1 MTTEPH
7 LSRLARG
14 GALNLAGAAS
24 AGIMGFALV
33 FAVAHAY
40 PQGIAGAFFAA
51 TSLFVILNAVAG
63 LGSDAGLLRWL
74 PRHLALG
81 DHGAARRTVRIALVP
96 VVAVA
101 SAGALALFLAAPALA
116 DAIGGAQVTPML
128 RVLAVF
134 LPVAAAHDADPRGHP
149 RPLHHAAHRRD
160 REDLPSGD
168 AGRRRAGGRPLF
180 TTDPGRAGAGL
191 GAPVPR
197 RPRDRGRVWY
207 HRIAA
212 RLDRGPAD
220 TRALAGE
227 FWRYTAPRAVAQICQ
242 TALQRADIVL
252 IAALASPRDA
262 AIYTAATR
270 FMVIGQLGT
279 QAVQQAMQPA
289 VSRLLALE
297 DREGTA
303 RVFAGCTTWTVAL
316 TWPVHLSVAVAAPIY
331 LSAFGHGYAGA
342 GQYATVILALAM
354 LLATGTGPV
363 DVMLLMAGRSGL
375 SLANNAAALVVDLA
389 LNAVLIPWLGVTGA
403 AIAWAAALAT
413 RNMLP
418 LVQVSRLFGMT
429 PTGAGLGLAAASA
442 FACFG
447 VLPLLTRLMFGT
459 TATLA
464 GLVLGAACYAGLLW
478 AGRSPPRPYRVR
490 RAAARPQTHRR
501 NGPWCLTRYA
511 AVHARA
517 AAHAGA
523 QAGAAR
529 RPVWRRAA
537 RCTAAWSTRA
547 APCRSRRRPASCCP
561 RSLLRR
567 PGRITVPVDRLLL
580 GAQGGWTAREF
591 ADTDR

>member
-1 MTTEPH
+1 MTSEPH

-24 AGIMGFALV
+24 AGLMGFALV

-40 PQGIAGAFFAA
+40 PQKVAGAFFAA

-81 DHGAARRTVRIALVP
+81 DHGAARRTVRVALVP

-101 SAGALALFLAAPALA
+101 CVGTLVLAVAAPALA
-116 DAIGGAQVTPML
+116 DAIGGGQVTPML

-134 LPVAAAHDADPRGHP
+134 LPVAAAHDAVLAATRGHSTM
-149 RPLHHAAHRRD
+149 RPTVAIEKIFRQVAQVAGVLAVSFFTAD
-160 REDLPSGD
+160 PVALAFAWALPY
-168 AGRRRAGGRPLF
+168 LV
-180 TTDPGRAGAGL
+180 GL
-191 GAPVPR
+191 VIAVL
-197 RPRDRGRVWY
+197 WY
-207 HRIAA
+207 LRIAA
-212 RLDRGPAD
+212 RLDDGPAD
-220 TRALAGE
+220 TQALAGE
-227 FWRYTAPRAVAQICQ
+227 FWRYTAPRSVAQICQ

-289 VSRLLALE
+289 VSRLIALE

-331 LSAFGHGYAGA
+331 LSAFGHGYGA
-342 GQYATVILALAM
+342 GQSATVILGLAM

-363 DVMLLMAGRSGL
+363 DVMLLMGGRSGL
-375 SLANNAAALVVDLA
+375 SLVNNAAALVVDLA
-389 LNAVLIPWLGVTGA
+389 LNVVLIPWLGITGA

-413 RNMLP
+413 RNILP
-418 LVQVSRLFGMT
+418 LEQVRRIFGMT
-429 PTGAGLGLAAASA
+429 PAGAGLGLAAGSA
-442 FACFG
+442 LACFG
-447 VLPLLTRLMFGT
+447 VLPLLARLAFGT

-464 GLVLGAACYAGLLW
+464 GLVLGAGCYAGLLW
-478 AGRSPPRPYRVR
+478 AGRSRLALTAFAALLPGR
-490 RAAARPQTHRR
+490 RAT
-501 NGPWCLTRYA
+501 
-511 AVHARA
+511 
-517 AAHAGA
+517 
-523 QAGAAR
+523 
-529 RPVWRRAA
+529 
-537 RCTAAWSTRA
+537 
-547 APCRSRRRPASCCP
+547 
-561 RSLLRR
+561 
-567 PGRITVPVDRLLL
+567 
-580 GAQGGWTAREF
+580 GGMVNNA
-591 ADTDR
+591 

>member
-1 MTTEPH
+1 MTAEPH

-24 AGIMGFALV
+24 AGVMGLALV

-40 PQGIAGAFFAA
+40 PQKVAGAFFAA
-51 TSLFVILNAVAG
+51 TSLFVILNAVSS

-81 DHGAARRTVRIALVP
+81 DHGAARRTVPVALVP

-101 SAGALALFLAAPALA
+101 CVAALVLGFAAPALSGM
-116 DAIGGAQVTPML
+116 IGDAQVTPML

-134 LPVAAAHDADPRGHP
+134 LPVAAAHDAVLAATRGHAAM
-149 RPLHHAAHRRD
+149 RPTVMIEKIFRQAAQVGGVLVASLLTTAPVALALAWA
-160 REDLPSGD
+160 LPY
-168 AGRRRAGGRPLF
+168 L
-180 TTDPGRAGAGL
+180 AGL
-191 GAPVPR
+191 IVAVA
-197 RPRDRGRVWY
+197 WY

-212 RLDRGPAD
+212 RLGKGPAD

-227 FWRYTAPRAVAQICQ
+227 FWRYTTPRAVAQICQ

-289 VSRLLALE
+289 VSRLLALD

-331 LSAFGHGYAGA
+331 LSAFGPGYTGA
-342 GQYATVILALAM
+342 GQYATVILALTM
-354 LLATGTGPV
+354 LLATGSGPV

-413 RNMLP
+413 RNVLP
-418 LVQVSRLFGMT
+418 LVQVRRLFGMT
-429 PTGAGLGLAAASA
+429 PAGAGLGLAAASA
-442 FACFG
+442 LACFG
-447 VLPLLTRLMFGT
+447 ALPLLARLMFGT

-464 GLVLGAACYAGLLW
+464 GLILGAGCYAGLLW
-478 AGRSPPRPYRVR
+478 AGRARLALTAFAALLPGR
-490 RAAARPQTHRR
+490 RAT
-501 NGPWCLTRYA
+501 GGV
-511 AVHARA
+511 VHNA
-517 AAHAGA
+517 
-523 QAGAAR
+523 
-529 RPVWRRAA
+529 
-537 RCTAAWSTRA
+537 
-547 APCRSRRRPASCCP
+547 
-561 RSLLRR
+561 
-567 PGRITVPVDRLLL
+567 
-580 GAQGGWTAREF
+580 
-591 ADTDR
+591 